1 MRRTVL
7 VLSVLA
13 SIALLGLSSAHA
25 AEELWIIKNGVLNK
39 EALTPQATEIGK
51 NYVGC
56 GGHTHLGHYYCY
68 PWFMGWPNRAR
79 FTTAKSAVGDCEFRV
94 VMFSCAP
101 RRQHWRNPNI
111 TITDRGRLCF
121 WKPGDRI
128 ILSTRGAALPLKG
141 FNTKT
146 EKSPFDGKPHSMA
159 VKRVGDK
166 ISFYYD
172 DKKINEQPI
181 DPDAALHLWFDA
193 LGTTCWIQSIKLTA
207 AKLSDNLKTTFK
219 SAAPIQMIFEGSGP
233 QPKPEYGKACSY
245 RVPALE
251 ISKKGTILAFA
262 EARRLAGAD
271 IANID
276 VVVKRSEDNGKT
288 WGPEIL
294 IWDDGVDSVNNPS
307 AVVDPKTGRI
317 YVYMGRRMGTA
328 ASQHVAYSDD
338 DGKTWSKAKDM
349 TQILRSQIKDGR
361 RLIVPGPGSGIA
373 LTRGKYAG
381 RLVIPMNHGAV
392 WGPSVVYSDD
402 SGKTWKPGGAL
413 HANIGE
419 SKCAELSD
427 GSVLF
432 VGNHS
437 QSEKRRRV
445 TIITEGGT
453 KDATDWR
460 YTEDIRH
467 TNCQGA
473 VERHSWPK
481 DGKPGILL
489 YSGPGVEMARAQGT
503 LRGSYDE
510 GKTWPW
516 KLMYYQG
523 GSGYSDIAVLPDG
536 RVAVLFEKDGKS
548 KLGFTILPA
557 PPAEPPKQPAK

>member
-1 MRRTVL
+1 MKKIIATSL
-7 VLSVLA
+7 FVLA
-13 SIALLGLSSAHA
+13 AIALLGLSTASA
-25 AEELWIIKNGVLNK
+25 AEELWVINNGVLNK
-39 EALTPQATEIGK
+39 EALTPQATEIAK

-56 GGHTHLGHYYCY
+56 GGQTHGPRYHCY

-94 VMFSCAP
+94 MFLCSP
-101 RRQHWRNPNI
+101 GRQHWRNPNI

-121 WKPGDRI
+121 WKPGSRI

-146 EKSPFDGKPHSMA
+146 EKSPFDGKLHSMA
-159 VKRVGDK
+159 VKRVGAK

-172 DKKINEQPI
+172 DKQVNEQPI

-193 LGTTCWIQSIKLTA
+193 LGTTCQIQSIRLTA
-207 AKLSDNLKTTFK
+207 TKLSDNLKTTFK
-219 SAAPIQMIFEGSGP
+219 SAAPIQMIFKGSGP
-233 QPKPEYGKACSY
+233 QPKPEYGKACRY
-245 RVPALE
+245 RIPALA

-262 EARRLAGAD
+262 EARRLTGAD
-271 IANID
+271 IGNID

-294 IWDDGVDSVNNPS
+294 IWDDGEDSVNNPS

-317 YVYMGRRMGTA
+317 WVYMGRRIGRA

-349 TQILRSQIKDGR
+349 TQILREQFTDGR
-361 RLIVPGPGSGIA
+361 HLMIPGPGSGIA

-381 RLVIPMNHGAV
+381 RLVIPINHMARG

-419 SKCAELSD
+419 SKCAELCD
-427 GSVLF
+427 GSLLF
-432 VGNHS
+432 VGNS
-437 QSEKRRRV
+437 SRAEKRRQL
-445 TIITEGGT
+445 TIITEGGAKNAT
-453 KDATDWR
+453 KMWHAEDMKHTD
-460 YTEDIRH
+460 
-467 TNCQGA
+467 CQGA
-473 VERHSWPK
+473 VGRHSWPK

-516 KLMYYQG
+516 RLTYYEG
-523 GSGYSDIAVLPDG
+523 GSGYSDIAVLADG
-536 RVAVLFEKDGKS
+536 RVAIIFEKDGKGH
-548 KLGFTILPA
+548 LGFMIVPV
-557 PPAEPPKQPAK
+557 PPATPPDNK